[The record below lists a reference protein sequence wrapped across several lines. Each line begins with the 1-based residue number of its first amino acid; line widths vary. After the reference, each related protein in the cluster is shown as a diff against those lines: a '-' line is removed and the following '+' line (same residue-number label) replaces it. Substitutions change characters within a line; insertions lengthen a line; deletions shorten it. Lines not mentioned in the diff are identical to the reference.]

1 MMPMEEPMTLS
12 GKNAAGCGDGKAAF
26 ARRGARAAIS
36 AVVALCLCS
45 FAPFAASA
53 GSADAGAERLGIVG
67 ADDAEAGAEGPD
79 APQAPQDTPSSTE
92 SGDAPDAGV
101 PGEDEAD
108 GAEEVPGESAPAGA
122 NQNALDA
129 KAAQGNRLSFDFS
142 GIDLSRGNGH
152 IDIDGVSYPLSAD
165 GAIELPE
172 PIDAQSPARFA
183 TFYVYNDPNDAF
195 ADTSYPTA
203 MYVWELSYDVAN
215 GIYSSTRLKAFDNAL
230 KYAGCS
236 VRAIGKTGIR
246 IVTEVPKPLKSA
258 LCGSGSS
265 GYRLLEYGTAVQWDS
280 TLQANDD
287 DLTLDTTTLT
297 SSAYNKQTNS
307 DPIYKETSSS
317 VKYTGV
323 LVGFSDEA
331 IKRDLSIRP
340 YMKLVDDT
348 GRVQVL
354 YGGVVHRSIGY
365 IASQNYNA
373 FGKGTVGYNFIW
385 RMIHLKY
392 GEALDAQLGYV
403 NWDIR
408 AHVPELF
415 QNPELP
421 WGCESVSLVITLRA
435 MGYNVG
441 KTEIY
446 DSYMSHSSWDYVN
459 AFAGDAYNKT
469 GIGEAYPPAIVAAA
483 NRYLATHGAAE
494 RAVNLS
500 GASFST
506 LLEYIDKGYP
516 VLVWTTMYMREP
528 KPWGMSLYGYRP
540 YGNEHCVVMYGHSG
554 GIQVSDPLS
563 GKVTRDYGAFASL
576 YERCGYYAAVIV

>member
-1 MMPMEEPMTLS
+1 MMKHLERPMTSLGGS
-12 GKNAAGCGDGKAAF
+12 VAGRIGG
-26 ARRGARAAIS
+26 RAA
-36 AVVALCLCS
+36 VAKRGVRALLSVTLAACLCCL
-45 FAPFAASA
+45 APFAA
-53 GSADAGAERLGIVG
+53 GAQDTG
-67 ADDAEAGAEGPD
+67 AEAGHLGIEGADGEGAAAEGPEASRPSQD
-79 APQAPQDTPSSTE
+79 APASPDQ
-92 SGDAPDAGV
+92 GDASAA
-101 PGEDEAD
+101 DEAD
-108 GAEEVPGESAPAGA
+108 EAEGIEGEPPASE
-122 NQNALDA
+122 LDA
-129 KAAQGNRLSFDFS
+129 SRAGLDPAAARAGRLPFDFS

-152 IDIDGVSYPLSAD
+152 MDVDGIPYALDGD
-165 GAIELPE
+165 GAIQLPTPADE
-172 PIDAQSPARFA
+172 QSPARFA